1 MKSGRAARLI
11 LLALGVLVAP
21 LVADAQQPANTPR
34 IGFLAAV
41 SLVALSDR
49 VKAFRRGLREFGSVE
64 GQTITIEYRSA
75 EGKYDRLPALA
86 AELVRKQVDVIV
98 TAGPPAPDAALK
110 ATRTIPI
117 VAAVGADSLV
127 GSGGIASYARP
138 GGNVTGLTSS
148 ARDLTGKQ
156 LALLREVVPRLSRVA
171 VLRDPA
177 HPGHAPA
184 VQQAREAART
194 LGLQLVVI
202 DVQSPAALDGAFRRM
217 AAEGVE
223 GALVLR
229 GGLFVRLRE
238 SLTGRAVQ
246 AAVPAMFGHPED
258 TEAGGLISYGT
269 DAVDLYRQAAA
280 YVDRILKGAKPA
292 DLPVEQP
299 TKFELVINLKTAKAL
314 GLTIPPSLLLRADHV
329 IE

>member
-1 MKSGRAARLI
+1 MKWGRAALLI
-11 LLALGVLVAP
+11 LLTLGVLLVP

-41 SLVALSDR
+41 SLIALSDR
-49 VKAFRRGLREFGSVE
+49 VEAFRQGLRVLGYVE

-110 ATRTIPI
+110 TTRTIPI
-117 VAAVGADSLV
+117 VVAVGADSLV
-127 GSGGIASYARP
+127 AGGIASYARP

-184 VQQAREAART
+184 VQHAREAARA

-238 SLTGRAVQ
+238 ALTGRAVQ
-246 AAVPAMFGHPED
+246 AAVPTMFGHPED
-258 TEAGGLISYGT
+258 AEAGGLISYGT
-269 DAVDLYRQAAA
+269 DAVDLYRRAAT
-280 YVDRILKGAKPA
+280 YVDRILRGAKPA

-299 TKFELVINLKTAKAL
+299 TKFELVINLKTAKTL
-314 GLTIPPSLLLRADHV
+314 GLTIPPSLLLRADEV